1 MKNVKRSGNEPK
13 ATAAKKHQD
22 VDGASIKE
30 VQENKPAA
38 VIKDKKSPKPVAKTP
53 DKEDQV
59 VSWASGGYS
68 VDKKPQKG
76 K

>member
-1 MKNVKRSGNEPK
+1 MKNVKRSGNEQK
-13 ATAAKKHQD
+13 AAASKKHQD

-30 VQENKPAA
+30 VQENKSAA
-38 VIKDKKSPKPVAKTP
+38 VIKDKKPAKPIANKTP

-59 VSWASGGYS
+59 VLWASGGYS
-68 VDKKPQKG
+68 VDKKNK